1 MTLLSSFAL
10 WLAVAGAQPTPAAP
24 EPPSLRITGDLPLPP
39 ELHEAK
45 DVRWATDR
53 SLFIANGDQGTIEI
67 KLQPLGQRVR
77 KLVAGRREPGGFS
90 FSTRLGVSRQYWVVA
105 SSALEMTWRKVDD
118 DTRYD
123 EPVEFI
129 HGIDVWRNRLLL
141 VGARRDEKG
150 EFAPDGAIAWIGS
163 LDKKLADWKPLLYDA
178 HGPYAPTM
186 NACGSVYLGAAR
198 FLNDGSFVILP
209 GVQPGLHF
217 FDRNAKLVKTV
228 DTVALGIDSD
238 CGTLSKPQWERI
250 AVDYPFRLAWVN
262 QRRTVDTILAL
273 PEGPGLVVRSVENH
287 HVRWRL
293 VVVKAD
299 GTSRIYQLLVEAP
312 DEYYH
317 LRGDVRGG
325 KMAFILFHQPPVY
338 DYRKHDPP
346 HLVTA
351 DAPQSEHLH
360 R

>member
-1 MTLLSSFAL
+1 MTLFPLFSL
-10 WLAVAGAQPTPAAP
+10 WLAVQDAQPTLAP
-24 EPPSLRITGDLPLPP
+24 SEPQAHRITSDVALPP
-39 ELHEAK
+39 ELHDAT
-45 DVRWATDR
+45 DVRWATDH
-53 SLFIANGDQGTIEI
+53 SLFVANGDQGTIEI
-67 KLQPLGQRVR
+67 KLQPLGQWVR
-77 KLVAGRREPGGFS
+77 KLVPGRREPGGFF
-90 FSTRLGVSRQYWVVA
+90 FSTRLGVSPQYWVVA

-129 HGIDVWRNRLLL
+129 HGIDVWRKRLLL

-150 EFAPDGAIAWIGS
+150 DFAPDGAIAWIGS
-163 LDKKLADWKPLLYDA
+163 LDKKLTDWKPLLYDSQ
-178 HGPYAPTM
+178 GPEAPTM

-209 GVQPGLHF
+209 GVQPGLYF
-217 FDRNAKLVKTV
+217 FGRDGKLVKTV

-238 CGTLSKPQWERI
+238 CGSLSKPQWERI

-273 PEGPGLVVRSVENH
+273 PQGPGLVVRSVENH

-293 VVVKAD
+293 AVVKPD
-299 GTSRIYQLLVEAP
+299 GTAQSYQLSIEAP
-312 DEYYH
+312 DEFYH

-325 KMAFILFHQPPVY
+325 RIVFILFHTPPVY
-338 DYRKHDPP
+338 DGTHAQPR
-346 HLVTA
+346 LVTA
-351 DAPQSEHLH
+351 DAPKG
-360 R
+360 